1 MMDKKLF
8 YLLLFLAATGFT
20 AGIFFEIHITGDGK
34 TQLMDL
40 LTAFFTAEGSALS
53 PMGSTLQNFCSG
65 LPFLLL
71 CFLLAWFPVLLVFFA
86 LFLFLQSLIYGIS
99 AALLMETFGLPEGIL
114 HIAAAVIPPALL
126 RTLLF
131 VYFAVTAME
140 SSAHR
145 LNRPRQ
151 GRKKALRM
159 LTGPVLKPYAAGMA
173 VLLLISLL
181 QAMLQQ
187 LML

>member
-1 MMDKKLF
+1 MDKRLF

-20 AGIFFEIHITGDGK
+20 AGVFFEIHITGDGK

-40 LTAFFTAEGSALS
+40 LTVFFTAEDSSLS
-53 PMGSTLQNFCSG
+53 IAASVLQNFCSG

-71 CFLLAWFPVLLVFFA
+71 CFLLSRFPIVLFFFVV
-86 LFLFLQSLIYGIS
+86 LLFLQSLLYGIS
-99 AALLMETFGLPEGIL
+99 AALLMETFGLPQGIFHVL
-114 HIAAAVIPPALL
+114 TAAAPGALL

-140 SSAHR
+140 LPVHR
-145 LNRPRQ
+145 PGRSGQ
-151 GRKKALRM
+151 SRKKALRM
-159 LTGPVLKPYAAGMA
+159 FTGPVLKQYTAGAA

-181 QAMLQQ
+181 QAYLQQ